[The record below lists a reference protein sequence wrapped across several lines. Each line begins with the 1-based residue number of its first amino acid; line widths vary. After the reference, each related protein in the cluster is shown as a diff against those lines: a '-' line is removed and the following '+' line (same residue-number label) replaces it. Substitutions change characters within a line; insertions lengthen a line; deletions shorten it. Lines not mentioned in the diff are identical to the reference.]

1 METTY
6 RLNTRELDSNF
17 ILSLKT
23 TYPDQNIEIKVRE
36 QDETEHLCAS
46 PANRQMLDKA
56 ILDIEQDRNIRY
68 FETLEDAITNA
79 TPKTS
84 G

>member
-1 METTY
+1 ME
-6 RLNTRELDSNF
+6 
-17 ILSLKT
+17 T
-23 TYPDQNIEIKVRE
+23 TYPDQDIEIKVRE
-36 QDETEHLCAS
+36 QDETEHLRAA

-68 FETLEDAITNA
+68 FETLEDAITSA